1 MPISSPSPMTEEAVD
16 LVDRLIRDW
25 LAEVPSLDIDG
36 VAVAGRLSLVGSR
49 MEAEAALA
57 LKPYFRNYSEY
68 DIIATLRRS
77 GPPYRLSPGQL
88 LQTIPLTSGGL
99 TAALNRLE
107 RCGLIER
114 IASESDRRSKAA
126 QLTSTGIE
134 ASEHAARTRFA
145 TARKQIQCLDED
157 ERHTLVQLL
166 RKIWIANEFSE
177 ESPR

>member
-1 MPISSPSPMTEEAVD
+1 MSNSSASPVTGETVD
-16 LVDRLIRDW
+16 LVDRLIHDW
-25 LAEVPSLDIDG
+25 LVEVPTLDVEG
-36 VAVAGRLSLVGSR
+36 VAVAGRLSLLGER

-107 RCGLIER
+107 RFGLIER
-114 IASESDRRSKAA
+114 ISSESDRRSKAA

-145 TARKQIQCLDED
+145 TARKQIQCLDEN
-157 ERHTLVQLL
+157 ERQTLAQLL
-166 RKIWIANEFSE
+166 RKIWIANEFNE